1 VVTRS
6 VASSDRAS
14 ERLTVA
20 GLPHVVLSAAQDK
33 QEADIV
39 AVAGQPGRITVAT
52 NMAGRGTD
60 IKLAAGV
67 AERGGL
73 QVIMVERNDSRRV
86 DGQLAGRAGRQ
97 GEPGSFQAILSLDDP
112 ILDIDRSGFIRGAA
126 RWGMPVLGGAA
137 GRVALLLAQRMI
149 ERLHARMRAEL
160 LASERK
166 LLTTLAFSG
175 KSE

>member
-1 VVTRS
+1 M
-6 VASSDRAS
+6 
-14 ERLTVA
+14 
-20 GLPHVVLSAAQDK
+20 PHVVLSAAQDK

-86 DGQLAGRAGRQ
+86 DGQLAGRGGRQ
-97 GEPGSFQAILSLDDP
+97 GEPGSFQAILSLDDELSRVYLKGAP
-112 ILDIDRSGFIRGAA
+112 GVLARRVVGDGRGFSQ
-126 RWGMPVLGGAA
+126 
-137 GRVALLLAQRMI
+137 ALLRKLVRHAQ
-149 ERLHARMRAEL
+149 ARAEASHAAIRRELLTMDEQLGDL
-160 LASERK
+160 LA
-166 LLTTLAFSG
+166 FG
-175 KSE
+175 